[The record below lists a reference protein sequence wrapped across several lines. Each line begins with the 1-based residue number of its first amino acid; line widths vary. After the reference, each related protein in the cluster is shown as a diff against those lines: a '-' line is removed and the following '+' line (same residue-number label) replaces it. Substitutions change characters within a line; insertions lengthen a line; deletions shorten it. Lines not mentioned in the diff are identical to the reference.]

1 MKIKGKI
8 DFEAVLTASAAGM
21 IWTIGT
27 NALSNGKGKLS
38 QKYNEDKDLYYAA
51 GATAIGAGLLYF
63 MPGKKWANAAGLGLI
78 GAGGAVAAQ
87 ILSGAST
94 SNPDGLNGIIRKITG
109 KSKAQPDARRLINRV
124 KAGSLA
130 PAAMAA
136 GRVPGFAN
144 VANCEILGLN

>member
-51 GATAIGAGLLYF
+51 GATAIGAG
-63 MPGKKWANAAGLGLI
+63 
-78 GAGGAVAAQ
+78 GAVAAQ

-109 KSKAQPDARRLINRV
+109 KSKTQPDARRLINRV